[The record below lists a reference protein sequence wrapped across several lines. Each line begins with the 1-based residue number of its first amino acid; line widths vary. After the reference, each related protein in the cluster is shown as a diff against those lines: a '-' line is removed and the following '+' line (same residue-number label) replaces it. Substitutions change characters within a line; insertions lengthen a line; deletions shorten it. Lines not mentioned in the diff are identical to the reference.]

1 MQRREKKVP
10 QGPLNSISLDL
21 SSLKIRSFRGLNDMH
36 KSMLTVAQVS
46 GVRAPAQLLLR
57 PWQRQEVCTR
67 LGSSQTCT
75 FFFYLLG
82 IDTGLF
88 MSLSFIFVCVC
99 ALF

>member
-1 MQRREKKVP
+1 
-10 QGPLNSISLDL
+10 
-21 SSLKIRSFRGLNDMH
+21 MH

-75 FFFYLLG
+75 FFFTSWALTLG
-82 IDTGLF
+82 FLCLCHL
-88 MSLSFIFVCVC
+88 SLCVCVPYFSVC
-99 ALF
+99 DMKE